1 MLSALLDTVATI
13 YSVYWAP
20 EMWLLQ
26 LKNVFL
32 NCHCNSFKCEEPQ
45 VARAATVD
53 SPDLDNL
60 EDLAA
65 D

>member
-1 MLSALLDTVATI
+1 
-13 YSVYWAP
+13 
-20 EMWLLQ
+20 MWLLQ
-26 LKNVFL
+26 LKNGFL
-32 NCHCNSFKCEEPQ
+32 NCHCNSFKCEQPQ

-60 EDLAA
+60 ENLAA